1 MSQKRTDKLK
11 RLVTVQHHME
21 RMAEME
27 LSKTTHARQIVGEA
41 MTDALEALTSFNPV
55 HQVFS
60 RSYSSRYGRLQVQD
74 KQLANLQEVNEIKLL
89 KERVKAEKLQEHFL
103 DAQTLEDR
111 ETEDKAI
118 EDLME
123 IYLSGAAPASSKLP
137 EG

>member
-41 MTDALEALTSFNPV
+41 MTDTLEALTSFNPV

-60 RSYSSRYGRLQVQD
+60 GSYSSRYGRLQVQD
-74 KQLANLQEVNEIKLL
+74 RQLANLQEVNEIKLL
-89 KERVKAEKLQEHFL
+89 KERVKGEKLQEHFL